1 MDFIMEDN
9 DYSEEEEGN
18 ELAEYPE
25 WFLVEESYFQSL
37 NNINKFKEHI
47 SLEPEFYGIKMVK
60 SGDILNI
67 FNNVQNISCA
77 KTILTEYQTELFEDL
92 HMTLFGNKNTTY
104 NYNKMAHCILTMC
117 YI

>member
-1 MDFIMEDN
+1 MNFMMEDN
-9 DYSEEEEGN
+9 DYSDEEDN
-18 ELAEYPE
+18 EIAEYPE
-25 WFLVEESYFQSL
+25 WFLVEESYFQDL
-37 NNINKFKEHI
+37 NAINKFKEHI

-77 KTILTEYQTELFEDL
+77 KTILTKYQTKLFEDL
-92 HMTLFGNKNTTY
+92 YMTLFGNKNTTH
-104 NYNKMAHCILTMC
+104 NYNKMAHCILTLC